1 MLKIDTDVE
10 LNKKHMI
17 LRNIDQWTIPVNAAT
32 PEQRTL
38 R

>member
-10 LNKKHMI
+10 LKKYMI
-17 LRNIDQWTIPVNAAT
+17 LRNIDQWTIPVNAAA
-32 PEQRTL
+32 PEQRTF